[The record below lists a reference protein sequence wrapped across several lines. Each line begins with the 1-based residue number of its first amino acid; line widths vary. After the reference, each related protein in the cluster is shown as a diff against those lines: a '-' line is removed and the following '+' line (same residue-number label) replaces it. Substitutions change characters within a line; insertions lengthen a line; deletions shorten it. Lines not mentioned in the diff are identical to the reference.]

1 MSVKLGFHVSIQG
14 GVDKAVDRADAIGCT
29 TFQIFT
35 QSPRMW
41 RRRELREDEVKRF
54 RDRLRETDIEPV
66 FSHMPYLPNLSTP
79 DPVNYHKSV
88 DTLMAEVRKC
98 NQLGVRYI
106 VTHLGSHL
114 GSGSDKGIERIVEAL
129 NRVNTE
135 FDETPTMLLENTSG
149 KTNEVGSTFQ
159 ELGQIIERAES
170 DKLGI
175 CLDTCHAYTR
185 GYNIATQHGLDEA
198 LDELDSN
205 VGLGRLHLVHLN
217 DARDGLGSRLDRH
230 EHIGLGNIGE
240 EGFRAILNSALK
252 EVPLVMETPMDERR
266 ADVDNMRKALELA
279 RLEVGE

>member
-29 TFQIFT
+29 SFQIFT

-54 RDRLRETDIEPV
+54 RDRLWETGIEPV

-79 DPVNYHKSV
+79 DPVNYRKSV

-129 NRVNTE
+129 NQVNTV

-159 ELGQIIERAES
+159 ELGQIIEKAES

-185 GYNIATQHGLDEA
+185 GYNIATQQGLDTA

-205 VGLGRLHLVHLN
+205 VGLGKLHLVHLN
-217 DARDGLGSRLDRH
+217 DARDTLGSRLDRH

-240 EGFRAILNSALK
+240 EGFRMILNSTLRR
-252 EVPLVMETPMDERR
+252 VPMVMETPMDERR
-266 ADVDNMRKALELA
+266 ADVDNMRKAMELA
-279 RLEVGE
+279 GLEVGE

>member
-1 MSVKLGFHVSIQG
+1 LSVKLGFHVSIQG

-54 RDRLRETDIEPV
+54 RDRLRETGIEPV

-79 DPVNYHKSV
+79 DPVNYRKSV
-88 DTLMAEVRKC
+88 DTLMAEIREC

-129 NRVNTE
+129 NRVNAV

-170 DKLGI
+170 DRLGI

-185 GYNIATQHGLDEA
+185 GYNIATQHGLDTA
-198 LDELDSN
+198 LDELDSS
-205 VGLGRLHLVHLN
+205 VGLGKLHLVHLN
-217 DARDGLGSRLDRH
+217 DARDTLGSKLDTH

-240 EGFRAILNSALK
+240 EGFRMILNSALRR
-252 EVPLVMETPMDERR
+252 VPMVMETPMDERR
-266 ADVDNMRKALELA
+266 ADVDNMRKAMELA
-279 RLEVGE
+279 GLEVGE